1 MEKFRTE
8 VKIAPADH
16 KISHRSGIVM
26 IGSCFTENIGD
37 RLSEYKF
44 DVDINPFGI
53 VYNPMSVNQN
63 LETILSGKKYTASD
77 LYNYQD
83 SWISFDHHSRFSFP
97 EQEVCLREI
106 NSRIEYSHNRISTIN
121 HLIITFGTAWTYRI
135 ADSGRLV
142 SNCHKIPAGFFSRQ
156 LLKTDDII
164 PVYEKLI
171 SSMIKINPD
180 LRIIFTVSPIR
191 HWKDGPVQNTVSKS
205 TLILSIHEILKLF
218 DCTEY
223 FPAYEIALDD
233 LRDYRYYEEDMI
245 HPNSQMTGYIW
256 EKFSQTYFS
265 DETLHA
271 MKDIAKLNSALQHR
285 PFQPGATKHI
295 EFLNS
300 QLEFI
305 QTLKQ
310 KYPFLDFSEEE
321 TSLKSKL
328 PL

>member
-16 KISHRSGIVM
+16 KISHRSGIMM
-26 IGSCFTENIGD
+26 IGSCFTEYIGA
-37 RLSEYKF
+37 RLSDYKF

-63 LETILSGKKYTASD
+63 LEAILSGNKYKTSD

-83 SWISFDHHSRFSFP
+83 TWISFDHHSRFSFP
-97 EQEVCLREI
+97 EPEVCLREI
-106 NSRIEYSHNRISTIN
+106 NKRIENSHTRIRTIN
-121 HLIITFGTAWTYRI
+121 YLLITFGTSWIYRI
-135 ADSGRLV
+135 AESGRLV
-142 SNCHKIPAGFFSRQ
+142 SNCHKIPASFFNRQ
-156 LLKTDDII
+156 LLKTDDIV
-164 PVYEKLI
+164 PLYTSLI
-171 SSMIKINPD
+171 NNLINLNPD

-191 HWKDGPVQNTVSKS
+191 HWKDGPVQNSVSKS

-218 DCTEY
+218 NCTEY

-271 MKDIAKLNSALQHR
+271 LKDIAKLNSALKHR
-285 PFQPGATKHI
+285 PFQPGAPKHI
-295 EFLNS
+295 EFLNA
-300 QLEFI
+300 QLEFV
-305 QTLKQ
+305 QNLKQ
-310 KYPFLDFSEEE
+310 KYPYLDFSEEE
-321 TSLKSKL
+321 TSLKNQL

>member
-16 KISHRSGIVM
+16 KISHRSGIMM
-26 IGSCFTENIGD
+26 IGSCFTEYIGA
-37 RLSEYKF
+37 RLSDYKF

-63 LETILSGKKYTASD
+63 LEAILSGNKYKTSD

-83 SWISFDHHSRFSFP
+83 TWISFDHHSRFSFP
-97 EQEVCLREI
+97 EPEVCLREI
-106 NSRIEYSHNRISTIN
+106 NKRIENSHTRIRTIN
-121 HLIITFGTAWTYRI
+121 YLLITFGTSWIYRI
-135 ADSGRLV
+135 AESGRLV
-142 SNCHKIPAGFFSRQ
+142 SNCHKIPASFFNRQ
-156 LLKTDDII
+156 LLKTDDIV
-164 PVYEKLI
+164 PLYTSLI
-171 SSMIKINPD
+171 NNLINLNPD

-191 HWKDGPVQNTVSKS
+191 HWKDGPVQNSVSKS

-271 MKDIAKLNSALQHR
+271 LKDIAKLNSALKHR
-285 PFQPGATKHI
+285 PFQPGAPKHI
-295 EFLNS
+295 EFLNA
-300 QLEFI
+300 QLEFV
-305 QTLKQ
+305 QNLKQ
-310 KYPFLDFSEEE
+310 KYPYLDFSEEE
-321 TSLKSKL
+321 TSLKNQL

>member
-16 KISHRSGIVM
+16 KISHKSGIMM
-26 IGSCFTENIGD
+26 IGSCFTENIGE

-63 LETILSGKKYTASD
+63 LEAILSGKKYTVSD

-83 SWISFDHHSRFSFP
+83 TWISFDHHSRFSFP
-97 EQEVCLREI
+97 EPEACLREI
-106 NSRIEYSHNRISTIN
+106 NSRIEYSYNRISTIN

-142 SNCHKIPAGFFSRQ
+142 SNCHKIPASFFNRQ

-164 PVYEKLI
+164 LI
-171 SSMIKINPD
+171 YKSLINNLIKINPD

-245 HPNSQMTGYIW
+245 HPNSQMTNYIW

-265 DETLHA
+265 NETLGA
-271 MKDIAKLNSALQHR
+271 MKDIAKLKSALKHR
-285 PFQPGATKHI
+285 PFQPGAPKHI

-305 QTLKQ
+305 QILKQ
-310 KYPFLDFSEEE
+310 KYPLLDFSEEE
-321 TSLKSKL
+321 TSLKNQL

>member
-8 VKIAPADH
+8 VKIVPADH
-16 KISHRSGIVM
+16 KISHRSGIMM
-26 IGSCFTENIGD
+26 IGSCFTENIGV

-63 LETILSGKKYTASD
+63 LEAVIAGKKYTVND

-97 EQEVCLREI
+97 EPEICLREI
-106 NSRIEYSHNRISTIN
+106 NKRIANSYNRIKTLN
-121 HLIITFGTAWTYRI
+121 YLIITFGTAWIYKI

-142 SNCHKIPAGFFSRQ
+142 SNCHKLPASQFSRH
-156 LLKTDDII
+156 LLKINDIV
-164 PVYEKLI
+164 PVYQNLI
-171 SSMIKINPD
+171 GNLVKINPA

-205 TLILSIHEILKLF
+205 TLILSIQEILKLF
-218 DCTEY
+218 ECTEY
-223 FPAYEIALDD
+223 FPSYEIALDD

-256 EKFSQTYFS
+256 EKFSQAYFS
-265 DETLHA
+265 DETLHV
-271 MKDIAKLNSALQHR
+271 MKDIAKLNSALKHR
-285 PFQPGATKHI
+285 PFRPGTPKHL

-305 QTLKQ
+305 QILKQ
-310 KYPFLDFSEEE
+310 KYPFLNFSEDE
-321 TSLKSKL
+321 TSLKNQL

>member
-16 KISHRSGIVM
+16 KISHRSGIMM
-26 IGSCFTENIGD
+26 IGSCFTENIGA
-37 RLSEYKF
+37 RLIEHKF
-44 DVDINPFGI
+44 DIDINPFGI
-53 VYNPMSVNQN
+53 VYNPLSVNQN
-63 LETILSGKKYTASD
+63 LEAILSGKKYTAPD
-77 LYNYQD
+77 LYKYQD
-83 SWISFDHHSRFSFP
+83 TWISFDHHSRFSFSEP
-97 EQEVCLREI
+97 EVCLREI
-106 NSRIEYSHNRISTIN
+106 NKRIENSHYRIRTIN
-121 HLIITFGTAWTYRI
+121 YLIITFGTSWIYRI
-135 ADSGRLV
+135 AESGRLV
-142 SNCHKIPAGFFSRQ
+142 SNCHKIPTSFFNRQ
-156 LLKTDDII
+156 MVKTDDII

-171 SSMIKINPD
+171 KNLIKINPG

-205 TLILSIHEILKLF
+205 ILILTIHEILKLF
-218 DCTEY
+218 NCTEY

-256 EKFSQTYFS
+256 EKFSQAYFS
-265 DETLHA
+265 NETLRA
-271 MKDIAKLNSALQHR
+271 MKDIAKLKSALKHR
-285 PFQPGATKHI
+285 PFQPGTPKHI

-305 QTLKQ
+305 QTLK
-310 KYPFLDFSEEE
+310 KNYPFLDFSEEE
-321 TSLKSKL
+321 TSLKKQL

>member
-16 KISHRSGIVM
+16 KISHRSGIMM
-26 IGSCFTENIGD
+26 IGSCFTENIGA

-44 DVDINPFGI
+44 NVDLNPFGI

-63 LETILSGKKYTASD
+63 LEAILSGKKYMASD

-83 SWISFDHHSRFSFP
+83 TWISFDHHSRFSFP
-97 EQEVCLREI
+97 EPEVCLREI
-106 NSRIEYSHNRISTIN
+106 NSRIENSHTRLRTIN
-121 HLIITFGTAWTYRI
+121 YLIITFGTAWIYRI

-142 SNCHKIPAGFFSRQ
+142 SNCHKIPASFFSRQ
-156 LLKTDDII
+156 LLKVDDII

-171 SSMIKINPD
+171 GDLIKINQG

-256 EKFSQTYFS
+256 EKFCQSYFG
-265 DETLHA
+265 DETLST
-271 MKDIAKLNSALQHR
+271 MKDIAKLNSALKHR
-285 PFQPGATKHI
+285 PFQSGSKKNI

-310 KYPFLDFSEEE
+310 KYPFLDFSADE
-321 TSLKSKL
+321 TSLKNQL

>member
-16 KISHRSGIVM
+16 KISHKSGIMM
-26 IGSCFTENIGD
+26 IGSCFTENIGE

-63 LETILSGKKYTASD
+63 LEAILSGKKYTVSD

-83 SWISFDHHSRFSFP
+83 TWISFDHHSRFSFP
-97 EQEVCLREI
+97 EPEACLREI
-106 NSRIEYSHNRISTIN
+106 NSRIEYSYNRISTIN

-142 SNCHKIPAGFFSRQ
+142 SNCHKIPASFFNRQ

-164 PVYEKLI
+164 LI
-171 SSMIKINPD
+171 YKSLINNLIKINPD

-245 HPNSQMTGYIW
+245 HPNSQMTNYIW

-265 DETLHA
+265 NETLGA
-271 MKDIAKLNSALQHR
+271 MKDIAKLKSALKHR
-285 PFQPGATKHI
+285 PFQPGAPKHI

-305 QTLKQ
+305 QILKQ
-310 KYPFLDFSEEE
+310 KYPYLDFSEEE
-321 TSLKSKL
+321 TSLKNQL